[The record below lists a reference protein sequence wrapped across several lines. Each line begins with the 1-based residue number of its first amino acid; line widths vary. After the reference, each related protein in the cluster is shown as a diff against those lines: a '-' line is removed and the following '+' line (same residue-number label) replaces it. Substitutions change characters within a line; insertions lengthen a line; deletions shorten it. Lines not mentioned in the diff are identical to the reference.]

1 MIRDFRDKRPQ
12 IHPTAY
18 IAENACV
25 IGDVVIG
32 EESSVWFGAIVRG
45 DVNFIRIGAR
55 VNIQDGAIVHVTREK
70 HPTIIEDEV
79 TIGHRATIHGCHIER
94 GSLIGIGAIV
104 LDGARIGA
112 RSLVAAG
119 ALVTPGTIVP
129 AGSLVMGMPA
139 RVARALDDEELMTLE
154 RFWRNY
160 IDYAKAYKGERS

>member
-55 VNIQDGAIVHVTREK
+55 VGRR
-70 HPTIIEDEV
+70 
-79 TIGHRATIHGCHIER
+79 RAGDS
-94 GSLIGIGAIV
+94 GKV
-104 LDGARIGA
+104 L
-112 RSLVAAG
+112 
-119 ALVTPGTIVP
+119 
-129 AGSLVMGMPA
+129 
-139 RVARALDDEELMTLE
+139 
-154 RFWRNY
+154 
-160 IDYAKAYKGERS
+160 AKLH